1 MASWESKSKKKKG
14 THHGID
20 LEDVTEMVLRRFMI
34 LGNVGKVSE
43 IVSIL
48 TGPVDIA
55 DFVLADGLLSGGN
68 DRREIQLGGTKNKK
82 NKTIVVFQMQWRAW
96 HRPSMRVVVGKR
108 ASVRGHTLYLRS
120 THIIAIGRCIQYLI
134 MRVEKLDAA
143 DGNGQN
149 NTGCPSAT
157 FFRFL
162 LLQFLDG
169 SFGRF
174 GSADVPYQRRAQI
187 LVTKD

>member
-1 MASWESKSKKKKG
+1 MASWESKSNKKKG

-68 DRREIQLGGTKNKK
+68 DRREIQIGGTKKK
-82 NKTIVVFQMQWRAW
+82 KKKYNRGVSNAMARVASTIDACGRGKTGIGP
-96 HRPSMRVVVGKR
+96 RP
-108 ASVRGHTLYLRS
+108 HTLF
-120 THIIAIGRCIQYLI
+120 T
-134 MRVEKLDAA
+134 
-143 DGNGQN
+143 
-149 NTGCPSAT
+149 
-157 FFRFL
+157 
-162 LLQFLDG
+162 
-169 SFGRF
+169 
-174 GSADVPYQRRAQI
+174 
-187 LVTKD
+187 

>member
-68 DRREIQLGGTKNKK
+68 DRREIQIGGTKNKK
-82 NKTIVVFQMQWRAW
+82 KKIQSWCFKCNGARGIDHRCVWSWENGHRSEATHSIYVV
-96 HRPSMRVVVGKR
+96 
-108 ASVRGHTLYLRS
+108 
-120 THIIAIGRCIQYLI
+120 HI
-134 MRVEKLDAA
+134 
-143 DGNGQN
+143 
-149 NTGCPSAT
+149 S
-157 FFRFL
+157 
-162 LLQFLDG
+162 
-169 SFGRF
+169 
-174 GSADVPYQRRAQI
+174 
-187 LVTKD
+187 